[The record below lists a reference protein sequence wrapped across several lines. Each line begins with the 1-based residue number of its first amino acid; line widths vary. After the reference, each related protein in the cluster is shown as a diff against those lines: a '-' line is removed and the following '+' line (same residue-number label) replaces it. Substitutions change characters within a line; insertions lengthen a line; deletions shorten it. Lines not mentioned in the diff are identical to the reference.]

1 MLLPCRWIRITEMF
15 DVSRG
20 GALCV
25 FRSCHRTKQMVTT
38 SPSMFLNRITC
49 LDEPSGEKKNTSQ
62 NMDLHALQSH
72 VHYAKSSADKQ
83 TRTVQV
89 RHLSL
94 KQN

>member
-1 MLLPCRWIRITEMF
+1 MYPEGVHFACLGVVTEQNKWF
-15 DVSRG
+15 
-20 GALCV
+20 
-25 FRSCHRTKQMVTT
+25 TT

-49 LDEPSGEKKNTSQ
+49 LDEPSGEKKKNTSQ